1 MTMSEPAP
9 DRRPAHLA
17 PLPDAALLWKS
28 LTESVDCF
36 VTVIDRD
43 LRLRFLNRS
52 DIGYAAA
59 ADLIGLPITDFVS
72 PDMRDVV
79 QRTLHEVFAT
89 GRQAAYEV
97 RAVDPEGQSTSYA
110 ARASAV
116 VDGGMVVAVVVTS
129 VDSRLLHQTERAL
142 RAERHALQQMLRT
155 QERERQLV
163 SYEIHDGLAQYQAGA
178 IMQLEG
184 CLHSLQAVRN
194 ARPEDQDT
202 RSGDRNARLDV
213 VVRSCSE
220 GLRLMRAAAAE
231 ARRLINGL
239 RPPMLDELGIEEAIE
254 SLVERMHGL
263 VPTLEYLHP
272 EPLQRMDPDV
282 ETAIFRIAQE
292 SLSNVRKHAAAR
304 HVRVVL
310 EQRGADDVAVSV
322 EDDGVGF
329 DVSGV
334 PADRF
339 GLEGIRQRARLFGRE
354 AAITSGPGAG
364 TRIEVVLP
372 LFPAMARTD
381 QRG

>member
-1 MTMSEPAP
+1 MLPFFSAAPPMPVPQPAP
-9 DRRPAHLA
+9 DSDPAH
-17 PLPDAALLWKS
+17 PTSLPDAALLWEA
-28 LTESVDCF
+28 LTESIDGF

-52 DIGYAAA
+52 DIGYGAAA
-59 ADLIGLPITDFVS
+59 GLIGLPITDFVA
-72 PDMRDVV
+72 PEMRDAV

-97 RAVDPEGQSTSYA
+97 RAVDPAGQSTSYS

-116 VDGGMVVAVVVTS
+116 VDGGTVVAVVVTS
-129 VDSRLLHQTERAL
+129 VDSRLLHETDRAL

-184 CLHSLQAVRN
+184 CLHSLQA
-194 ARPEDQDT
+194 AREARQGDRDAPSEDRDAL
-202 RSGDRNARLDV
+202 SGDRDARLDLV
-213 VVRSCSE
+213 IHSCSE

-254 SLVERMHGL
+254 SLVERMHDF
-263 VPTLEYLHP
+263 VPAIEYSHP

-282 ETAIFRIAQE
+282 EAAIFRIAQE

-310 EQRGADDVAVSV
+310 EPRGADEIAVSV
-322 EDDGVGF
+322 ADDGVGF
-329 DVSGV
+329 DVGGV

-339 GLEGIRQRARLFGRE
+339 GLEGIR
-354 AAITSGPGAG
+354 
-364 TRIEVVLP
+364 
-372 LFPAMARTD
+372 
-381 QRG
+381 